1 MADQQA
7 ELPAAPTGPE
17 ATVQFGEF
25 ECWLQARYPLEPDA
39 GYHEWLKASCG
50 DCQETGGI
58 HKLSALSSNDVGWR
72 HVSLATVLKK
82 VLNYMEAKQWS
93 GNMAPIQV
101 FPLAGGQLFGY
112 ITGHQRMVAL
122 HMLCVWFY
130 MQSKTLPAWVKT
142 MAQQVHF
149 SVVVTS
155 PETAA
160 VHSLAG
166 RLSEKLHATKWSYIS
181 ICMMVNAKGMKLD
194 DFRAQLLKQCSEAEN
209 QIDVKAVCTVAS
221 RVGKKSLQLLQKFQD
236 ERLDGANALPLSFW
250 RGHGLQY
257 LMPSQVRKS
266 SGSSVASKISVNKKH
281 WHKQR
286 ALQNLALARPQSNE
300 TNKRMIEHEH

>member
-101 FPLAGGQLFGY
+101 FPLAGL
-112 ITGHQRMVAL
+112 
-122 HMLCVWFY
+122 
-130 MQSKTLPAWVKT
+130 KVKA
-142 MAQQVHF
+142 MHYSDIRGKILEELELSQ
-149 SVVVTS
+149 
-155 PETAA
+155 PE
-160 VHSLAG
+160 LAG
-166 RLSEKLHATKWSYIS
+166 LDEAFTEGALDLFLSQPVDMGSFKTWPQVKSILNVRHATK
-181 ICMMVNAKGMKLD
+181 
-194 DFRAQLLKQCSEAEN
+194 RAIELQEAIEKKSRAAAALQGQEETAEN
-209 QIDVKAVCTVAS
+209 LQKLMQSSLKLLHEGIREKLGETLATVTKAVTAKLAVQQQDTS
-221 RVGKKSLQLLQKFQD
+221 PDMFLQFFD
-236 ERLDGANALPLSFW
+236 F
-250 RGHGLQY
+250 
-257 LMPSQVRKS
+257 
-266 SGSSVASKISVNKKH
+266 
-281 WHKQR
+281 
-286 ALQNLALARPQSNE
+286 ALQSPSFHKAF
-300 TNKRMIEHEH
+300 